1 MAFSSVETA
10 FLSIG
15 RVGVAALLV
24 AVAAS
29 GVACGSPEGR
39 EGVRGDGQSGTGSGG
54 DTGSGGGLIPGV
66 PVVEPDPS
74 GWPDGKE
81 YCQEADVEFKPQT
94 PTVFVLVD
102 RSGSIYGLNLWDALR
117 DGVLPVVEELQ
128 GDVRFGFGTYTGTP
142 ETCTGLEA
150 PATQPAL
157 HNYDAIAAAYTGL
170 GSVPPQGK
178 LETPTAFAIQ
188 QATDLLL
195 ADAEAPGERFILL
208 VTGDAD
214 PDFCNDPPPQ
224 CGADATIASLQ
235 IAHSKGVNTLV
246 FAIEHDGLQQP
257 DWFHY
262 YAQAGLGH
270 EPNWSDELDVGMC
283 NGKLDS
289 EYQSHEYWV
298 AMKTANGNDASLP
311 AGHYSAEGSSAMAFL
326 NDNVTEIAAGI
337 KAKVEGLKSCVFN
350 LADSN
355 VEVKEGSED
364 SGDIYVDDKLIPQDQ
379 WRMNDPTTLEL
390 LGEACETWQ
399 RPEVSKFFAGFP
411 CDAII
416 VR

>member
-1 MAFSSVETA
+1 MSV
-10 FLSIG
+10 G
-15 RVGVAALLV
+15 RVSVAALLV
-24 AVAAS
+24 AAAAS

-39 EGVRGDGQSGTGSGG
+39 EGVRGDGQSGDGSGG
-54 DTGSGGGLIPGV
+54 ETGGGGGLLPGV
-66 PVVEPDPS
+66 PPDDTDPK
-74 GWPDGKE
+74 GGPDGKE
-81 YCQEADVEFKPQT
+81 YCQEADVDFKPRT

-128 GDVRFGFGTYTGTP
+128 SDVRFGFGTFTGTQQ
-142 ETCTGLEA
+142 TCTGLEM
-150 PATQPAL
+150 PATLPAL
-157 HNYDAIAAAYTGL
+157 DNYEAIAATYTGL
-170 GSVPPQGK
+170 GSVPPEGK

-188 QATDLLL
+188 QATDVLL
-195 ADAEAPGERFILL
+195 ADTEAPGERFILL
-208 VTGDAD
+208 GTGDAD

-224 CGADATIASLQ
+224 CGADATVASLQ

-246 FAIEHDGLQQP
+246 FAIEHDGLAQP

-262 YAQAGLGH
+262 YAQAGLGQQPDWPDGL
-270 EPNWSDELDVGMC
+270 EVGTY

-289 EYQSHEYWV
+289 ECNSHAYWTT
-298 AMKTANGNDASLP
+298 MKTENGNEAFLP
-311 AGHYSAEGSSAMAFL
+311 AGHYSAEGGSAMAFL
-326 NDNVTEIAAGI
+326 NDNVVEIAAGI

-355 VEVKEGSED
+355 VEVKAGSES
-364 SGDIYVDDKLIPQDQ
+364 SGDIYVDDEIIPQDQ